1 MLVLLEYHDHPNPQ
15 RDEMSIYVHLC
26 PKVTKASICS
36 DMENTSRYISP
47 IDFSYVRVLLQ
58 ASDAASAKTTR
69 SSGEKSS
76 PAMC

>member
-15 RDEMSIYVHLC
+15 RDEIC
-26 PKVTKASICS
+26 PKVAKASICS
-36 DMENTSRYISP
+36 DMENKSGIYISP
-47 IDFSYVRVLLQ
+47 IDFSYVRVVLQ

-76 PAMC
+76 PAMR